1 MYFIIIIMDNNST
14 EICNLWISH
23 TIYVGCVL
31 KNIQNNNLYIL
42 QIKKK
47 CLKYLIGYVSN
58 GNMVQTINI
67 YIHYCVL

>member
-42 QIKKK
+42 QIKK
-47 CLKYLIGYVSN
+47 
-58 GNMVQTINI
+58 NMSKIFNRL
-67 YIHYCVL
+67 C